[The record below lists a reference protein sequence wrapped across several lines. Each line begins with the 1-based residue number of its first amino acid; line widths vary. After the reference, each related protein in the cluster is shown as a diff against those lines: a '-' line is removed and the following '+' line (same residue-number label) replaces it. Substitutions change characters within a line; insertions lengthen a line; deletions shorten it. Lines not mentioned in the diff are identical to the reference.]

1 MVFRRR
7 KKASAQEGTKIFF
20 CTDIHGSN
28 VCFKKFINAAD
39 FYGSRILILGGDVT
53 GKMVVPIARQTSGAF
68 LTTFAGQGMQFTSE
82 DEVND
87 FIKRS
92 SNMGFYP
99 RVMTE
104 DEFQETKSSPDAQE
118 TLFRQLIRERLEEWI
133 SYAEDKLAGT
143 DVQVF
148 AAPGND
154 DFFEVDEILASSE
167 KISLLEMQVHQLTDH
182 HEIVTTGWTNYTPW
196 NTEREC
202 SEEELEDRLRTMVEK
217 VNDLE
222 RCIFNIHCPPYNS
235 RIDVCPKLDDE
246 LRVVYEMGNP
256 VLAPA
261 GSTAVRKLIEEAQPL
276 VGLHGHIH
284 EARGE
289 VQIGRTLCL
298 NPGSVY
304 SEGVLNGVLVTLS
317 ESEVQDHQFTQG

>member
-1 MVFRRR
+1 
-7 KKASAQEGTKIFF
+7 
-20 CTDIHGSN
+20 
-28 VCFKKFINAAD
+28 
-39 FYGSRILILGGDVT
+39 
-53 GKMVVPIARQTSGAF
+53 
-68 LTTFAGQGMQFTSE
+68 MQFTSE